1 MFTAQLR
8 IVREAIDV
16 VLRRLERLSPSD
28 NTEQIHV
35 LVQEC
40 LEETDQWNAS
50 PPTPRDRD
58 VLMKRLLA
66 LHVAVT
72 NLERDARF
80 GPAVDLVAIRAPS
93 ASIMRQ
99 PRNGGR

>member
-28 NTEQIHV
+28 KAEQLHV
-35 LVQEC
+35 WVQEC
-40 LEETDQWNAS
+40 LDETDQWNAS
-50 PPTPRDRD
+50 PPTPRDRE

-66 LHVAVT
+66 LHVALT
-72 NLERDARF
+72 KLERDARL
-80 GPAVDLVAIRAPS
+80 GPAVDLVAIR
-93 ASIMRQ
+93 
-99 PRNGGR
+99 

>member
-16 VLRRLERLSPSD
+16 VLRRVECLSPSD
-28 NTEQIHV
+28 KAEQLHV
-35 LVQEC
+35 WVKEC

-50 PPTPRDRD
+50 PPTPRDRE

-72 NLERDARF
+72 KLERDATL
-80 GPAVDLVAIRAPS
+80 GS
-93 ASIMRQ
+93 ATDSLGH
-99 PRNGGR
+99 P

>member
-28 NTEQIHV
+28 KAEQLHV
-35 LVQEC
+35 WVQEC

-50 PPTPRDRD
+50 PPTPRDRE

-72 NLERDARF
+72 KLERDARL
-80 GPAVDLVAIRAPS
+80 GPAVNLVATR
-93 ASIMRQ
+93 
-99 PRNGGR
+99 

>member
-1 MFTAQLR
+1 MFTKQLV

-16 VLRRLERLSPSD
+16 VLRRLGRLSPSD
-28 NTEQIHV
+28 KAEQLHV
-35 LVQEC
+35 WVQEC
-40 LEETDQWNAS
+40 QDETDQWNAS
-50 PPTPRDRD
+50 PPTPRERE

-80 GPAVDLVAIRAPS
+80 GPAVDLVAIRPPS
-93 ASIMRQ
+93 ATMMWQ

>member
-28 NTEQIHV
+28 KAEQLQV
-35 LVQEC
+35 WVKEC

-50 PPTPRDRD
+50 PPTPRERE

-66 LHVAVT
+66 LQVAVT
-72 NLERDARF
+72 KLERDARL
-80 GPAVDLVAIRAPS
+80 GRTVDLVAIR
-93 ASIMRQ
+93 
-99 PRNGGR
+99 